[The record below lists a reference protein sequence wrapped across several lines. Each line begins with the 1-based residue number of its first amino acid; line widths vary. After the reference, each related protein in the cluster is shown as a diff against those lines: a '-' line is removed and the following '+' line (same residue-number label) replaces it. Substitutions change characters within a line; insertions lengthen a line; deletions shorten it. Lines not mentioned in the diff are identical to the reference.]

1 MLKVTLIVVGKLK
14 EKYLKDAALEY
25 GKRLSSLCTLKTIE
39 LEPLRLP
46 DNPNPTQINMV
57 LDAEADKIT
66 ANIPNGSF
74 IIPLCIE
81 GTQLDSTE
89 LSRKLNDIG
98 ISGAKSVCFII
109 GSSYG
114 LSDKIKASANLKLS
128 MSKMTFPH
136 QFARIMLLEQLYRAF
151 KISQG
156 GTYHK

>member
-14 EKYLKDAALEY
+14 EKYLKEAALEY
-25 GKRLSSLCTLKTIE
+25 EKRLSSLCALKTIE
-39 LEPLRLP
+39 LEPSRLP
-46 DNPNPTQINMV
+46 DNPSLAQ
-57 LDAEADKIT
+57 LDIALSNEADKIA

-74 IIPLCIE
+74 VIPLCVE
-81 GTQLDSTE
+81 GVQLDSTE
-89 LSRKLNDIG
+89 LSKKLNDIG

-114 LSDKIKASANLKLS
+114 LSDKIKTSANLKLS